1 MFGRD
6 FRSQKQRRIL
16 KGGSMKTIRAIF
28 FVLVFFCS
36 LSLAALANGLNL
48 NSLGSK
54 AMSMGGAFVGLADD
68 FSAVY
73 WNPAGMTRFDRR
85 YFGFYGMDVIPSG
98 TFQNS
103 LVDAKTERKSYL
115 SGLAAYCLPVSNKV
129 VVAMAAYIPSGLGS
143 TWDGGD
149 FAPLTMDASYMWMSK
164 VGLVTFAPALAFKVN
179 DQISIGAALNINY
192 GTFSMKTHAGSITVD
207 YTIPEL
213 PPQKFNLGQYEE
225 SLTGW
230 GYGATLGILFRPIEK
245 LSVGATLRTPSTVK
259 FSGEAIIPN
268 LSLLEYND
276 TSDIEREVTW
286 PLWAAAGVAF
296 NPKKNLIL
304 TADLQWTQW
313 SKIDTIETT
322 FKDVVWQA
330 MMAQSGNDQRPMHW
344 SDALQI
350 RFGAEY
356 WIKGIAL
363 RAGYYLDP
371 SPAPDRT
378 MNVLLP
384 SFDFNVITLGFGYDL
399 DSLHLD
405 FSLEYMM
412 GENRNVPADRVATD
426 PEWASAMSGAYTMKV
441 VVPSLSISYK
451 F

>member
-1 MFGRD
+1 
-6 FRSQKQRRIL
+6 
-16 KGGSMKTIRAIF
+16 MKTIRAIF
-28 FVLVFFCS
+28 FVLVFFFS
-36 LSLAALANGLNL
+36 LSLSALANGLNL

-73 WNPAGMTRFDRR
+73 WNPAGTVRFDRR

-115 SGLAAYCLPVSNKV
+115 SGLAAYYLPVSNKV

-143 TWDGGD
+143 TWNGD
-149 FAPLTMDASYMWMSK
+149 DFTSVTMGRSYLWVSK
-164 VGLVTFAPALAFKVN
+164 VGLVTFAPGLAFKVN

-192 GTFSMKTHAGSITVD
+192 GTFSMKTHAGST
-207 YTIPEL
+207 TNPL
-213 PPQKFNLGQYEE
+213 PPPAELDLGQYEE

-230 GYGATLGILFRPIEK
+230 GYGATLGILFKPIEK
-245 LSVGATLRTPSTVK
+245 LSIGATFRTPSTVR
-259 FSGEAIIPN
+259 FSGEAMIPN
-268 LSLLEYND
+268 LSLLGYND

-286 PLWAAAGVAF
+286 PLWAAAGAAF
-296 NPKKNLIL
+296 HPAKNLTL
-304 TADLQWTQW
+304 TADLQWSQW
-313 SKIDTIETT
+313 SKVDTIETT

-330 MMAQSGNDQRPMHW
+330 MMAQSGDDQRPMHW
-344 SDALQI
+344 SDTLQI

-412 GENRNVPADRVATD
+412 GKDRNVPADRVTTD
-426 PEWASAMSGAYTMKV
+426 PEWASAMPGVYAMKV